1 MNNFDALKRMNE
13 EQIADL
19 IMQFLWCAETQN
31 TSKEA
36 IIEWLKGNSM
46 YLPFTDTYLGETE

>member
-46 YLPFTDTYLGETE
+46 FLPFTDTDLGGTE

>member
-1 MNNFDALKRMNE
+1 MNNFDAIKRMNE

-36 IIEWLKGNSM
+36 IMEWLKGNSM
-46 YLPFTDTYLGETE
+46 FLPFTDTD